1 MPENLFDLT
10 GKVALVTGAN
20 AGLGLGFADALAR
33 AGADV
38 VIWGRR
44 PDRNAQAAEGL
55 KKHGGRVHAQA
66 VDVTAEAQVIAAMAE
81 AVERMGRL
89 DCVVANA
96 GVASQAPFTEM
107 TGEVWHGLL
116 ATNQHGAF
124 YTLREAARHMTA
136 RARAG
141 DPGGSLILNGSLS
154 IFKGV
159 PTMGHYAAAKG
170 ALNALSRTMAVE
182 LGPHGV
188 RVNVL
193 APGFIVSEMTGQDPE
208 LLRAISEQV
217 SATTPLGRVGY
228 PEDLAGVVVYLAS
241 DASRYHSGD
250 TLVVDGGQTAG
261 YM

>member
-1 MPENLFDLT
+1 MAENLFDLT
-10 GKVALVTGAN
+10 GKIALVTGAN

-44 PDRNAQAAEGL
+44 ADRNAEAVKALEA
-55 KKHGGRVHAQA
+55 HGGRVLSQV
-66 VDVTAEAQVIAAMAE
+66 VDVTDEAQVMAAVAE
-81 AVERMGRL
+81 AVARMGRI
-89 DCVVANA
+89 DCAIANA

-124 YTLREAARHMTA
+124 YTLREVARHMVA

-159 PTMGHYAAAKG
+159 PTMAHYAAAKG
-170 ALNALSRTMAVE
+170 ALNALSKTMAVE

-193 APGFIVSEMTGQDPE
+193 APGFIVSEMTSHDPA
-208 LLRAISEQV
+208 LLDAISTQV
-217 SATTPLGRVGY
+217 AAKTPLGRVGY
-228 PEDLAGVVVYLAS
+228 PDDLAGVVVYLAS
-241 DASRYHSGD
+241 NASRYHSGD
-250 TLVVDGGQTAG
+250 TLTLDGGQTAG